1 MGTGFGHTL
10 AQMTTLATADGGHV
24 VCGQIIGQDG
34 IAQMIF
40 APDKTLTTSQT
51 VTTTQI
57 TTLTHATM
65 DDTPFVLTASD
76 DGSGVTS
83 APPVPPV
90 AIHHSA

>member
-10 AQMTTLATADGGHV
+10 GQMTTLATADGGHV

-34 IAQMIF
+34 IAQMTF

-51 VTTTQI
+51 IT

-65 DDTPFVLTASD
+65 DDIPFVLTASD